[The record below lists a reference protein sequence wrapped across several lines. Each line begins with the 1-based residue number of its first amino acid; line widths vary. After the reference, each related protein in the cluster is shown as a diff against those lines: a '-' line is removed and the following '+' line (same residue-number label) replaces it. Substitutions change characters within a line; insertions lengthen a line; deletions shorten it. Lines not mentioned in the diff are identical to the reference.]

1 MRSPLAALVLCLA
14 GGACTSGT
22 TRATQRA
29 WENALKRPNERGA
42 GDSGAANPNAR
53 HTASERDPWRALSQF
68 AVEAIDLVADGSTTV
83 SLPTLAEK
91 LCADPREA
99 LAEDPSPSAL
109 RCDPKASIAPLGHS
123 LELELGQPSTIGLFA
138 KDLSDD
144 ASAKLLQQT
153 LRQLT
158 SACQEPWSLNPSRA
172 DNAHEEF
179 HTCPTGSGA
188 VLVLGRFPSNLG
200 AGTWQV
206 SLTVLGPG

>member
-1 MRSPLAALVLCLA
+1 MRSLLAALALCLA
-14 GGACTSGT
+14 CGGCSSGT

-29 WENALKRPNERGA
+29 WENALKRPSDRAVSDG
-42 GDSGAANPNAR
+42 GAANPNAR
-53 HTASERDPWRALSQF
+53 HTSSERDAWRALSQF
-68 AVEAIDLVADGSTTV
+68 TVEAIDLVADGSTTV
-83 SLPTLAEK
+83 SLPMLAEK
-91 LCADPREA
+91 LCADASEA
-99 LAEDPSPSAL
+99 LAEDSSPGAL
-109 RCDPKASIAPLGHS
+109 RCAPKASLTPLGHA

-138 KDLSDD
+138 KDLSDE

-158 SACQEPWSLNPSRA
+158 SVCQEPWSLSPSRA

-188 VLVLGRFPSNLG
+188 ILVLGRFPSNLG

-206 SLTVLGPG
+206 SLAVLGPG